1 MQVSGLTLLSKIHST
16 KLNNNTITRAITP
29 SFSAESESKHNSPS
43 VSSFLANSLLNKMLH
58 SLVTP

>member
-16 KLNNNTITRAITP
+16 KLNNNTITP